1 MIVYQTRETFLSDTI
16 GKREEGEDTGNEPGT
31 DSDTSVCFHLP
42 SPKKDSGKNPSRTAV
57 LWGQKEALDCQLPGD
72 LSQSF

>member
-1 MIVYQTRETFLSDTI
+1 M
-16 GKREEGEDTGNEPGT
+16 GNEPGT

-57 LWGQKEALDCQLPGD
+57 LRGQKEALDCQLPGD